1 MPDPVPASFPV
12 VAATLEPTPP
22 STNPVVVTLTANRAP
37 VGMTATTASN
47 HPDVIIKVVQPLMI
61 ILVRAT
67 RVFLQTLLG
76 LMTAGTVAPKA
87 LPAADFLHLVI
98 LCSSLSVAAS
108 GICVIQNAIE
118 LLGKIDQK
126 YPTLSG

>member
-1 MPDPVPASFPV
+1 MPDPIPPPVPV
-12 VAATLEPTPP
+12 VSASVEPTPP
-22 STNPVVVTLTANRAP
+22 ATGPVIVTLAANRAP
-37 VGMTATTASN
+37 AGMTAATAVG

-76 LMTAGTVAPKA
+76 LMTAGTVVPKA
-87 LPAADFLHLVI
+87 LPAADFIHLVI